1 MKKNYAAPQCEVYRL
16 AMKHRLCEG
25 SLQISNQTA
34 SDGDAGWAKQDIY
47 GETYDEPQRQSLWE
61 D

>member
-1 MKKNYAAPQCEVYRL
+1 MKKTYERPACEVYRV

-25 SLQISNQTA
+25 SLQISNETA
-34 SDGDAGWAKQDIY
+34 TDAGWAKQDIY